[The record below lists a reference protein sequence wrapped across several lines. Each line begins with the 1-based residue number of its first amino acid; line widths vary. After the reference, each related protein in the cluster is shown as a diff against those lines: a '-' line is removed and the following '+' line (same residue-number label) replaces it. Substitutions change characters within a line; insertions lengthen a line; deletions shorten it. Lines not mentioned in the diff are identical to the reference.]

1 MLSCG
6 VKYKVDVIKG
16 FAEYAMPFRLSTWI
30 LAPPCVLRVEWS
42 VIRTILL
49 LVFCLSAFIKWL
61 SCFFLIM
68 RKFL

>member
-1 MLSCG
+1 MR
-6 VKYKVDVIKG
+6 YKVDVIKD

-49 LVFCLSAFIKWL
+49 RMFLSFSLHQMAL
-61 SCFFLIM
+61 MFFPYHAQVPVNYG
-68 RKFL
+68 